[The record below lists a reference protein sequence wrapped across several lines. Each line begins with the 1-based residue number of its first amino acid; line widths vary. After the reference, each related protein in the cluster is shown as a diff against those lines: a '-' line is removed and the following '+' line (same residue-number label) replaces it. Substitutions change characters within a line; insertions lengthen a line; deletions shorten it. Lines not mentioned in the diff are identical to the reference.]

1 MPFVFTEWQEL
12 PEPIVSLS
20 CRKFVRIT
28 MFGLVLVG
36 APPLATDTQI
46 VNKALSDCEH
56 ALDVDVAGKNA
67 RGSMAKQ

>member
-20 CRKFVRIT
+20 CRKFVRSR
-28 MFGLVLVG
+28 MSGLVLVG

-46 VNKALSDCEH
+46 VNTLLMLMWLERMP
-56 ALDVDVAGKNA
+56 VAVWQSNS
-67 RGSMAKQ
+67 RS